1 MPIKRLTD
9 RNDTYTTTDQD
20 EAVYGLKGNDSI
32 TIKGVFYDQES
43 DATYIS
49 VYGGAGDDQ
58 IISQSSASGQ
68 MTYGGSGNDTI
79 SIRAGGDATLAVAYG
94 GPGNDTLTCISSAG
108 DLCALIGGAGQDR
121 LVSQTEADTLFRGG
135 LGKDVQVGG
144 PESRDQFFFAKGET
158 IAGAQRDTISGFKQ
172 GQDYIDL
179 SPIDAN
185 TSEPDNQVFTFV
197 ASTNNPDIG
206 QVSYFRS
213 GSSTIVVADTGGTT
227 FQIELKNFD
236 EPMLATDFSL

>member
-1 MPIKRLTD
+1 MPVKRLTE

-43 DATYIS
+43 EATYIS
-49 VYGGAGDDQ
+49 VYGGAGNDQ
-58 IISQSSASGQ
+58 IISQSVLSGQ
-68 MTYGGSGNDTI
+68 MVYGGSGDDTI
-79 SIRAGGDATLAVAYG
+79 GIRAGGDATLAAAYG

-108 DLCALIGGAGQDR
+108 DLCALIGGAGRDR
-121 LVSQTEADTLFRGG
+121 LTSQTGADTVFRGG
-135 LGKDVQVGG
+135 LGTDAHVGG
-144 PESRDQFFFAKGET
+144 PESRDTFIFFKGET
-158 IAGAQRDTISGFKQ
+158 VAGAQRDTIQGFKQ
-172 GQDYIDL
+172 GQDLIDL
-179 SPIDAN
+179 SAVDAS
-185 TSEPDNQVFTFV
+185 TSELDNQLFTFV

-206 QVSYFRS
+206 EVSYFRS

-227 FQIELKNFD
+227 FQIKLKDFD